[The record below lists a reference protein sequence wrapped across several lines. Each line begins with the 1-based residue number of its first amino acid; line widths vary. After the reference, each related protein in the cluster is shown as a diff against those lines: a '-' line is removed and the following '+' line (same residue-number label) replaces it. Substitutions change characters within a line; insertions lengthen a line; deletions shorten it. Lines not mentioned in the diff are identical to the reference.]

1 MGMVKKKRQFQP
13 NFEWHK
19 GFKWVTFGTVEKP
32 VVRAVQH
39 VMKDVNKGRSK

>member
-39 VMKDVNKGRSK
+39 VMKDLNKGRSK